1 MWERF
6 HGGHVHATM
15 HAGRFPSERSPPII
29 PLKERGIDVSA
40 TPHNSATRRLCSALT
55 AVLSLLAAVLLCTPT
70 ASARTEA
77 VPAATLTEVTGFGT
91 NPSNLQMYLYVPA
104 DVSPHPAVVVAV
116 HYCTGSGPAMYSGTE
131 WARLADTHGF
141 VVIYP
146 SVTRASKC
154 FDVSSPQ
161 ALKRGGGSDPVGIK
175 SMIDW
180 TVRTYSADTARIY
193 ATGNSSGAMMT
204 NVLLGDYPDVFAA
217 GAAFAG
223 VPFGCFATTDGS
235 EWNSACAGGTIIR
248 TPQEWGNLVRA
259 AYPGWT
265 GPRPRMQVWHGTED
279 DVLRYPNFG
288 EEIKQW
294 TNVLGVGQT
303 PAATDSPV
311 SGWTRTRYGA
321 TGDRAPVEAVSLRG
335 VGHNAYGAGMA
346 ARALTFFGLDGG
358 GSVPQPEPGAC
369 KVTVTT
375 NAWNTGL
382 TASVTVTN
390 TGTSTINGWRLAFT
404 LPGGQTITGGWGA
417 TYAPSSGAVTATNV
431 SYNGTIAPNM
441 SVGIGY
447 QANHG
452 GDSAAPSGF
461 TLNGKACAAG

>member
-1 MWERF
+1 ML
-6 HGGHVHATM
+6 
-15 HAGRFPSERSPPII
+15 AGRFPSERSRLL
-29 PLKERGIDVSA
+29 PLMERGIDVSA
-40 TPHNSATRRLCSALT
+40 TPRNSATGRLCSALT
-55 AVLSLLAAVLLCTPT
+55 AVLSLLAAVLLCAPT

-104 DVSPHPAVVVAV
+104 NVSPHPAVVVAV
-116 HYCTGSGPAMYSGTE
+116 HYCTGSGPAMYNGTE

-259 AYPGWT
+259 AYPGYT

-358 GSVPQPEPGAC
+358 GPAPQPEPGAC
-369 KVTVTT
+369 KVTATT
-375 NAWNTGL
+375 NAWSTGL

-390 TGTSTINGWRLAFT
+390 TGTSAINGWRLAFT
-404 LPGGQTITGGWGA
+404 LPGGQSITGGWGA
-417 TYAPSSGAVTATNV
+417 TYTPSSGAVTATNV
-431 SYNGTIAPNM
+431 SYNGTIAPNA

-452 GDSAAPSGF
+452 GNSAAPSGF
-461 TLNGKACAAG
+461 TLNGKACTAG

>member
-1 MWERF
+1 M
-6 HGGHVHATM
+6 
-15 HAGRFPSERSPPII
+15 
-29 PLKERGIDVSA
+29 SA

-77 VPAATLTEVTGFGT
+77 VPAATLTEVTGFGA

-104 DVSPHPAVVVAV
+104 NVSPHPAVVVAV

-180 TVRTYSADTARIY
+180 TVRTYSADTGRIY
-193 ATGNSSGAMMT
+193 ATGTSSGAMMT